1 MKAMILAAG
10 LGERLHPLTTDR
22 SKVSISVFNRPLILR
37 ALQYLSRNG
46 IHEVVINR
54 HRFADSIALALL
66 GQTPPDTV
74 IRYSDEIEILGTA
87 GGIRRVADAFR
98 DETFVVINSDFMSDI
113 DLDAVI
119 QAHRKSGRLGTL
131 VLTPPGTH
139 FTGAVRR
146 EPKSGR
152 VLSLHPAPIVP
163 RDFAATR
170 RPVRTAPRA
179 VPMDETGPYEF
190 TGLQILEPAVLDRI
204 PSGRRSDLV
213 RDLYMPIV
221 QEGKLGAVVHDHFWW
236 EFGTIERFLLGH
248 ITTLEKGLDGLHAL
262 LPSDDI
268 KPGNVKGA
276 GMMMTPG
283 FIAGDRFNV
292 LIDPAAQ
299 VSSSASF
306 EGGVVI
312 GPRCRVGAGARLT
325 DSVILDGAVVGD
337 GSDMDRVVLGPGIQA
352 PPNTRLFR
360 CAIGKGDA
368 AIKVPGSSQR
378 SWQGYILRPL
388 SG

>member
-22 SKVSISVFNRPLILR
+22 SKVSLSVFNRPLVLR
-37 ALQYLSRNG
+37 ALQYLARHG
-46 IHEVVINR
+46 IHDVVINR
-54 HRFADSIALALL
+54 HRFPDSIALALL

-74 IRYSDEIEILGTA
+74 IRYSDETEILGTA
-87 GGIRRVADAFR
+87 GGLRRVADGFR

-113 DLDAVI
+113 DLDAAV

-131 VLTPPGTH
+131 VLTHPGKH
-139 FTGAVRR
+139 FAGVVKR

-163 RDFAATR
+163 RDFATPHKPT
-170 RPVRTAPRA
+170 RPVPRP
-179 VPMDETGPYEF
+179 VSMDETGPFEF
-190 TGLQILEPAVLDRI
+190 AGLQILEPAVLDRI
-204 PSGRRSDLV
+204 PAGRRSDLV

-221 QEGKLGAVVHDHFWW
+221 QEGKLGAVLHEGYWW
-236 EFGTIERFLLGH
+236 EFGTPERFLLGH
-248 ITTLEKGLDGLHAL
+248 IETLQKGFEELQKL
-262 LPSDDI
+262 LPYDDL
-268 KPGNVKGA
+268 KAGHVKGQA
-276 GMMMTPG
+276 MQMAPG
-283 FIAGDRFNV
+283 FLAGERSQA
-292 LIDPAAQ
+292 LIDPTAQ

-306 EGGVVI
+306 DGGVVV
-312 GPRCRVGAGARLT
+312 GPRCRVGSNVRLT
-325 DSVILDGAVVGD
+325 DSILLDGSVVGD
-337 GSDMDRVVLGPGIQA
+337 GSDLDRVVLGPGIQA

-388 SG
+388 SN